1 MLSMPKGCGA
11 EICSAAMR
19 FRMTLGAG
27 FLRNRFF
34 HFFVFFG
41 GGIRDRQKYS
51 LLLGGTI
58 FNSLN
63 FLTSILK
70 GEADQRRQIL
80 F

>member
-34 HFFVFFG
+34 HFFVFFLK
-41 GGIRDRQKYS
+41 IRDRQKYS

-58 FNSLN
+58 FNFLN

-70 GEADQRRQIL
+70 GEAVQRRQIL
-80 F
+80 I

>member
-34 HFFVFFG
+34 QFYVFFLK
-41 GGIRDRQKYS
+41 IRDRQKYS

-58 FNSLN
+58 FNFLN

-70 GEADQRRQIL
+70 GEAAQRRQFLI
-80 F
+80 